1 VIPVQ
6 IRPTASRDV
15 IDAVDWYETPLPGLG
30 ARFFEDLDKVLSRI
44 EESRGQFPVV
54 YRVAHRALLSRFPY
68 GVFFKNYE
76 DRTLVVAVADLRR
89 EANRWQRRI
98 W

>member
-1 VIPVQ
+1 MIPVQ
-6 IRPTASRDV
+6 IRPAASRDV
-15 IDAVDWYETPLPGLG
+15 VDAVAWYETQLSGLG
-30 ARFFEDLDKVLSRI
+30 ARFFDDLDKAVSRI

-54 YRVAHRALLSRFPY
+54 YRDTHRALLHKFPY

-89 EANRWQRRI
+89 EATRWQRRF
-98 W
+98 